1 MQPSP
6 AWLVCPRVAED
17 LDDLEGELHS
27 AAATVDSAGDAIT
40 QHLIHM
46 GGKRLRPTLL
56 LLAAQF
62 GPAPCGELKRAA
74 VAMEFLHVASL
85 YHDDVMDRARMRR
98 GAPSANAL
106 WGNLLAVCGGTFL
119 FARATQILTA
129 LGDEPNRMASEASVR
144 LCTGQL
150 QEAENV
156 YNLDLTEEDHLVILE
171 KKTATL
177 FELPCQL
184 GSWLSG
190 SSERIRAALLE
201 FARALGLA
209 FQLADDVLDLTADPF
224 NIGKPTLTDLREG
237 VYSYPV
243 ILALRKGGAEGQLGE
258 ALRKTYLTD
267 EELHTAAGLVQQSGA
282 IDAALS
288 KAQDLAAQAKAALAE
303 LPALA
308 ARESLS
314 RLADFAV
321 CRTH

>member
-17 LDDLEGELHS
+17 LDDLEGELHR

-62 GPAPCGELKRAA
+62 GPAPGRELKRAA

-129 LGDEPNRMASEASVR
+129 LGDEPKPDGQRSVR
-144 LCTGQL
+144 PALHRPTPGSRECL
-150 QEAENV
+150 
-156 YNLDLTEEDHLVILE
+156 
-171 KKTATL
+171 
-177 FELPCQL
+177 QL
-184 GSWLSG
+184 GHYRRRSPH
-190 SSERIRAALLE
+190 E
-201 FARALGLA
+201 
-209 FQLADDVLDLTADPF
+209 P
-224 NIGKPTLTDLREG
+224 
-237 VYSYPV
+237 
-243 ILALRKGGAEGQLGE
+243 RK
-258 ALRKTYLTD
+258 KD
-267 EELHTAAGLVQQSGA
+267 SHV
-282 IDAALS
+282 
-288 KAQDLAAQAKAALAE
+288 
-303 LPALA
+303 
-308 ARESLS
+308 
-314 RLADFAV
+314 V
-321 CRTH
+321 